1 MSVTNKLDHKFFSD
15 MIPKDVKIAIPTKDG
30 KRIATFFRS
39 SPYYKIIKIK
49 DGNITKVSVIKN
61 ISGKCPFSD
70 LNDSSSNYCSMK
82 NVVDCLNDC
91 QVVIIRRIDHQS
103 WDKLGHMGVEV
114 IHTDEQEVDESLE
127 KYLEGN
133 LIDRFNAQ

>member
-1 MSVTNKLDHKFFSD
+1 MILRD
-15 MIPKDVKIAIPTKDG
+15 MKIAIPTKDG

-39 SPYYKIIKIK
+39 SPYYKIIKII
-49 DGNITKVSVIKN
+49 DGNIRN
-61 ISGKCPFSD
+61 ISVLKNAPGECPFSD
-70 LNDSSSNYCSMK
+70 PNDSASTYCTMR

-103 WDKLGHMGVEV
+103 WDELGHMGIEV
-114 IHTDEQEVDESLE
+114 IHTDEKEVDESLE

-133 LIDRFNAQ
+133 LIDKFNAQ